1 MRMMEVVNNFTAT
14 VYYRGTIDD
23 KGGEFLRQTTIMKT
37 PKEELPKD
45 DG

>member
-23 KGGEFLRQTTIMKT
+23 EEGKFQRQTTIIKT
-37 PKEELPKD
+37 PKEELPED